1 MIGDPSGSSQHFDD
15 ETIQDAL
22 DNYRDD
28 VRYETLA
35 MAPVIVNTAS
45 TSNQPSI
52 IFADYYSAF
61 SWWEADVVLQGNNTT
76 TGAAWIVLTPLAS
89 DYIVGR
95 WQFELTPFV
104 NGTVPGQYPPVFAT
118 GKVYD
123 LNAAAADL
131 LEMWAASLTCAYDFS
146 SDGQSFRRSQML
158 QAKLTLAQT
167 YRRKAK
173 PRIAKMLRRDVNPP
187 LDTRKVRLLDSDDIV
202 KGVW

>member
-22 DNYRDD
+22 DDHRDD

-52 IFADYYSAF
+52 IFADYYSAYQ
-61 SWWEADVVLQGNNTT
+61 WWEADVVVQGNNTT

-95 WQFELTPFV
+95 WQFELTPFA

-123 LNAAAADL
+123 LNAASADL
-131 LEMWAASLTCAYDFS
+131 LEMWAATLTCAYDFS
-146 SDGQSFRRSQML
+146 SDGQSFRRSQMSDM
-158 QAKLTLAQT
+158 KMKLAQS

-173 PRIAKMLRRDVNPP
+173 PRLARMVRDDVSPP
-187 LDTRKVRLLDSDDIV
+187 IDTKKLRLLDSDDIV
-202 KGVW
+202 KGV